1 MDNGKGIVIR
11 CVNELTK
18 YDFDCLDLNRIEISC
33 AENNVRSR
41 ALPGKLGFVKEGIL
55 RDHYYLNRDVHNLV
69 VYSLLKSDR
78 ENKST
83 LQSLTRG
90 NTMRSFYKYLLIFIG
105 IFAISVMFDFAR
117 DNMFNWLD
125 NIIQSIIFIVV
136 FISLT
141 WLMSNR
147 KNPDRKD

>member
-1 MDNGKGIVIR
+1 
-11 CVNELTK
+11 
-18 YDFDCLDLNRIEISC
+18 
-33 AENNVRSR
+33 
-41 ALPGKLGFVKEGIL
+41 
-55 RDHYYLNRDVHNLV
+55 
-69 VYSLLKSDR
+69 
-78 ENKST
+78 
-83 LQSLTRG
+83 
-90 NTMRSFYKYLLIFIG
+90 MRSFYKYLLIFIG